1 TLMGMAIDIESR
13 TPYIGNNQGGLSG
26 PAIKPIALLKVHQVY
41 QVTRTHGI
49 PIIGQGGVTTPEDA
63 IEFLLAGAT
72 AVGVGTALFYDPL
85 ILPRINS
92 GITDYLS
99 RHSLDHVSQLT
110 GALQLNT
117 ARPTPLCGC

>member
-1 TLMGMAIDIESR
+1 MASR
-13 TPYIGNNQGGLSG
+13 SSVRGRDHAGRRHRV
-26 PAIKPIALLKVHQVY
+26 PAC
-41 QVTRTHGI
+41 R
-49 PIIGQGGVTTPEDA
+49 
-63 IEFLLAGAT
+63 AT

-99 RHSLDHVSQLT
+99 RHGLDHVSQLT